1 MRGWITLHIL
11 IHTEESAELDKLG
24 IKVNKDNLVYTK
36 HNVQIS
42 NIFSVSTS
50 QEGETLISTGN
61 DYLVVLES
69 EEEVLELI
77 EENK

>member
-24 IKVNKDNLVYTK
+24 IKVNQDNLVYTK

-50 QEGETLISTGN
+50 QDGETLISTGN

-69 EEEVLELI
+69 EEEVMELI